1 VPIPLVNLSNMEDE
15 EHHISHP
22 VQKQSSSGTSSFYI
36 SPVKQSNQA
45 NNIWNSPSKQQQS
58 LSSQS
63 RPVQR
68 SANRA
73 VIKVDIDLD
82 AINPLGMDDDDNDE
96 DDGVD
101 EEDRNNENEKK
112 QRQRIS
118 QRFKNRLTKLR
129 R

>member
-1 VPIPLVNLSNMEDE
+1 VPIPFINLSNMEDE
-15 EHHISHP
+15 EHYISHP
-22 VQKQSSSGTSSFYI
+22 VQKQSSSTTTSSFYI

-45 NNIWNSPSKQQQS
+45 NTIWNSSP
-58 LSSQS
+58 SSQS

-68 SANRA
+68 SANR
-73 VIKVDIDLD
+73 D
-82 AINPLGMDDDDNDE
+82 NDNDE
-96 DDGVD
+96 DDGAD

-112 QRQRIS
+112 QRQRFS